1 MSVCVALDARL
12 ERLPENL
19 LGRLANAGN
28 EAAFEV
34 LVRTSYD
41 RCLRLAISILGDAE
55 DARDEL
61 QNALWRAYTHLG
73 NFDQRAKFNTW
84 LARIVVNR
92 CLTRLSRRKQWKTIP
107 LDAAPESLMSLAVSR
122 CGADRDTP
130 EWAFRSIQ
138 LQDLV
143 RREVRSMP
151 LLLRQPLEFHY
162 FEELPLVEV
171 ARRLAISL
179 PAAKSRL
186 KRAHDYL
193 RDRMARHNSSATNH
207 L

>member
-1 MSVCVALDARL
+1 M
-12 ERLPENL
+12 N
-19 LGRLANAGN
+19 
-28 EAAFEV
+28 
-34 LVRTSYD
+34 
-41 RCLRLAISILGDAE
+41 
-55 DARDEL
+55 
-61 QNALWRAYTHLG
+61 
-73 NFDQRAKFNTW
+73 
-84 LARIVVNR
+84 
-92 CLTRLSRRKQWKTIP
+92 

-122 CGADRDTP
+122 CDADRDTP

-186 KRAHDYL
+186 KRAHDCL
-193 RDRMARHNSSATNH
+193 RDRMARHNSSATHH